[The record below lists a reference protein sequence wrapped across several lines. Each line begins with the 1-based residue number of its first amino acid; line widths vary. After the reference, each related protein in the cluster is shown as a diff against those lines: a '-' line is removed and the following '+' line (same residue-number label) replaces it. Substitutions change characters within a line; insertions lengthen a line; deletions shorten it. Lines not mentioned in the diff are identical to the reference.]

1 MTTTNRLLKKEY
13 LQAQADARVAQ
24 ITSNDRQIRIMR
36 KLRKPVPATVTRW
49 QKLMSLRARIER
61 EIQPTLN
68 AIREARADIFHE
80 PYIVRA

>member
-1 MTTTNRLLKKEY
+1 
-13 LQAQADARVAQ
+13 
-24 ITSNDRQIRIMR
+24 MR